1 VSACFALYRAWRS
14 AAFDLVA
21 GCGDCALPRRQQ
33 LPHDRTHFQDRK
45 AQGQVRPQQGPCT
58 QQRDHAGAATASWSR
73 RPTIYTKE
81 LGTEICELVAM
92 RVPLIHICQMP
103 GMPCEKTIYT
113 WKRLHPEFSQEY
125 ARAREHRADARAD
138 RIDEIAEEL
147 RTGKLDAPT
156 ARTLFDVERWQ
167 AGREKPAVYGD
178 RIDAR
183 LADANGEPLQI
194 QATVAVR
201 ALLEAMPELMN
212 GKLIDALPVAE
223 PALPPLPDRE
233 AP

>member
-1 VSACFALYRAWRS
+1 MTARAKTRKPAK
-14 AAFDLVA
+14 AAK
-21 GCGDCALPRRQQ
+21 
-33 LPHDRTHFQDRK
+33 RTKPSSDTAHINGIIPEQP
-45 AQGQVRPQQGPCT
+45 QRPGP
-58 QQRDHAGAATASWSR
+58 G
-73 RPTIYTKE
+73 RPTSYTKE
-81 LGTEICELVAM
+81 LGAEICELIAM
-92 RVPLIHICQMP
+92 RVPLVRICEMP
-103 GMPCEKTIYT
+103 GMPSERTIYS
-113 WKRLHPEFSQEY
+113 WKRKHPDFLHEY

-201 ALLEAMPELMN
+201 ALLEA
-212 GKLIDALPVAE
+212 LPDLGVTGL
-223 PALPPLPDRE
+223 PALALAVPASVAAGVQVE
-233 AP
+233 APAAPSEDGERP